1 MAQQGSKETTPHEL
15 DTIFAQLRLDVA
27 AAKSPEMLQVY
38 VDRAEIL
45 VRGLELREFARVRQE
60 GYDAGRSLSKLSGG
74 GSLVT
79 LKRGEESN

>member
-1 MAQQGSKETTPHEL
+1 MEQQDSKETTPHEL

-27 AAKSPEMLQVY
+27 AAKSPEMLQMY

-60 GYDAGRSLSKLSGG
+60 GYDAGRSLGKLSGG
-74 GSLVT
+74 MVAI
-79 LKRGEESN
+79 KRQGGDN